1 LPPPLGADA
10 VTTAA
15 VRIRLSEPAL
25 LPDLLAFLRGSGCIA
40 YFVPGTEEVEAMTP
54 HLFGAD
60 EQAEIGRLL
69 ARWKSEHPSAEAV
82 VLADPSL

>member
-1 LPPPLGADA
+1 
-10 VTTAA
+10 